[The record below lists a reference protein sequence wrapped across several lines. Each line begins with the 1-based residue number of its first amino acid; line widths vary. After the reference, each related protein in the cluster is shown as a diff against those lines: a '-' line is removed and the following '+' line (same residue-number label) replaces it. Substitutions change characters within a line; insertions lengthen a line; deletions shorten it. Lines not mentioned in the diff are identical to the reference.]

1 MQGILKAVLSKNP
14 AARIVAT
21 CVTLETL
28 QEIMQAA
35 QELPV
40 SEPQVRQIAV
50 SRAQK
55 VGGYHMMKALN
66 PVYLIDFEGKG

>member
-1 MQGILKAVLSKNP
+1 MSG
-14 AARIVAT
+14 
-21 CVTLETL
+21 LETL

-40 SEPQVRQIAV
+40 SEPQVRQISV

-66 PVYLIDFEGKG
+66 PVYLIDFEGKC